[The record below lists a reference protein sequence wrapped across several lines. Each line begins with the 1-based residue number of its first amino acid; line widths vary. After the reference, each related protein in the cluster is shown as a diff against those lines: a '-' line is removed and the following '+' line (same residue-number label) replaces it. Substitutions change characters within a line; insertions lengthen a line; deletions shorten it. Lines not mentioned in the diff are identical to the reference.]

1 MDGDVDYV
9 CDAYIEAA
17 KKASEEQLSGLELQ

>member
-17 KKASEEQLSGLELQ
+17 KKASDDELEELELV